1 MAAVWSV
8 WRCWVAL
15 GVGVGDGWRSG
26 ADVDGGAAEM
36 DGDGGGWA
44 AEAHHHAGLAVA
56 AA

>member
-15 GVGVGDGWRSG
+15 GVGAGDGWRSG

-44 AEAHHHAGLAVA
+44 AEAHHHAGLAETA
-56 AA
+56 A